1 MSRVSRIIL
10 LLVLPVLW
18 MISQSAFA
26 EVKDLPL
33 IVANQHGNV
42 TNYSISIKIL
52 AAVSLLSVLP
62 ALLITTTAFTRIIIV
77 MAILRQAI
85 GIPNVPSNQ
94 ILIGLSMILTL
105 FVMTPVANK
114 VNETVVQPYLQSKID
129 ETSAI
134 TTLGEEIKT
143 FMLKQTHKKDLKLY
157 YELSKTKVVDNQSPP
172 LLVVMP
178 AYITSELKTAFE
190 IGFLIFIPFLIIDL
204 VVSSILMSVGM
215 MMLSPIVISLPF
227 KILFFVLVDGWGL
240 IATSLVTSFRM

>member
-1 MSRVSRIIL
+1 MKQYRSLMALLVIPML
-10 LLVLPVLW
+10 LLV
-18 MISQSAFA
+18 SQAVFA
-26 EVKDLPL
+26 DVQDIPI
-33 IVANQHGNV
+33 IVANQHNGV

-94 ILIGLSMILTL
+94 ILVGLSLILTL

-114 VNETVVQPYLQSKID
+114 INDTAFQPYIDKKID
-129 ETSAI
+129 ETKALTNISDQM
-134 TTLGEEIKT
+134 KT

-157 YELSKTKVVDNQSPP
+157 YDLSKTAVVDNAEPP

-215 MMLSPIVISLPF
+215 MMLSPVVISLPF